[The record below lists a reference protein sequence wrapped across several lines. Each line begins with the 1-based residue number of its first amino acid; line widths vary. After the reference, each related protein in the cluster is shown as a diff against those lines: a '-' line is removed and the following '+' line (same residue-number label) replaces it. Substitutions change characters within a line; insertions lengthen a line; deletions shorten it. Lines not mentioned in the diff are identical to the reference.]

1 MDWNALGWG
10 ISAGLAVAAVPI
22 LIFLP
27 ASYVMN
33 RFIYHH
39 WALRVLMGGLAG
51 LLPAISL
58 FSIFYM
64 NTFAGWGLAT
74 FSLVAVSCM
83 RIFAWGPAAFFG
95 LMPLVHA
102 DSMELPGGYL
112 TFLYRIFYALIEP
125 LASYVHTEPNA
136 YKEAIQP
143 LLVPED
149 SPSNNGIFQ
158 QAVPE
163 SFFQDSRKAGAIADK
178 AEWTAFM
185 TKLEQSG
192 VGKYIFG

>member
-1 MDWNALGWG
+1 MDWNALGSGLG
-10 ISAGLAVAAVPI
+10 IGLVIAAVPV

-39 WALRVLMGGLAG
+39 WALRFLMGLVIGM
-51 LLPAISL
+51 LPVVSL
-58 FSIFYM
+58 F
-64 NTFAGWGLAT
+64 
-74 FSLVAVSCM
+74 AVGCM
-83 RIFAWGPAAFFG
+83 RIFAWGPATFFG

-125 LASYVHTEPNA
+125 FASYVHTEPNA
-136 YKEAIQP
+136 YKAAILP
-143 LLVPED
+143 LLVSED
-149 SPSNNGIFQ
+149 SPSSNGVFQ

-163 SFFQDSRKAGAIADK
+163 AFFKDARKAGAIADK

-185 TKLEQSG
+185 TKLEKSG